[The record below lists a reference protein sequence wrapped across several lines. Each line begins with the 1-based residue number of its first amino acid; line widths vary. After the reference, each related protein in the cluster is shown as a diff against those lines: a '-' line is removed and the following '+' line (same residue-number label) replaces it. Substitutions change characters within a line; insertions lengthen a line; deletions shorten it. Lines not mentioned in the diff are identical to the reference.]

1 MAHWLALI
9 PKPSSL
15 ASTEVTSPP
24 MGLRPFSPGGQPAW
38 GGPARAEVSAGSQ
51 QHAIGW
57 WALQFTPRVALCEDA
72 VLLEL
77 AASERLFGGR
87 AALRRRILKEAEAFD
102 CAARAWA
109 PTGLGALALARGGV
123 RNGFA
128 RPLPELLDALP
139 LHAMSRIAAE
149 RPLLARL
156 GCRTLGDVRRL
167 PRAGLSRR
175 CAPEVLIALDQAYG
189 EQPECHVWLE
199 LPESFEARLEL
210 PCRAESVAAL
220 MQGARHLFTQM
231 AGWLAARHAGV
242 RHCTLR
248 WRHDGQR
255 ARAAGPGGELTIH
268 TAEATRDVEY
278 LARLLHER
286 LNRTGLKAP
295 VSDLVLCATEP
306 ESLTACNASLLLE
319 ASPQREPLHRLLE
332 RLSARLG
339 PEHVRRPQLVADHR
353 LEAMQLWH
361 PATLPQPPASTAPVP
376 VLPQPSWIL
385 PQPLPLAVHQEK
397 PVYQGVLEL
406 LSGPHRIEA
415 GWWDRRRLHG
425 NVIGDLTRDYYL
437 ALSPQAGLLWIYRHR
452 MVQEGDNWFLHGVFA

>member
-15 ASTEVTSPP
+15 ATTD
-24 MGLRPFSPGGQPAW
+24 G
-38 GGPARAEVSAGSQ
+38 GSQ
-51 QHAIGW
+51 QRAIGW

-77 AASERLFGGR
+77 AASERLFGGK
-87 AALRRRILKEAEAFD
+87 AALRQRILKEAGEFD

-109 PTGLGALALARGGV
+109 PTGMGALALARGGV
-123 RNGFA
+123 RNGFE
-128 RPLPELLDALP
+128 RPLQQLLDALP
-139 LHAMSRIAAE
+139 LQTLSRIAAE
-149 RPLLARL
+149 RPLLSRL

-175 CAPEVLIALDQAYG
+175 CAPDVLIALDQAYG

-199 LPESFEARLEL
+199 APEIFEARLEL
-210 PCRAESVAAL
+210 PGRTESVAVL
-220 MQGARHLFTQM
+220 MQGARQLLIQM

-242 RHCTLR
+242 RHFTLR

-255 ARAAGPGGELTIH
+255 ARAVGPGGELTIH

-278 LARLLHER
+278 LARLLNER
-286 LNRTGLKAP
+286 LNRTGLPAP
-295 VSDLVLCATEP
+295 VSELSLSAPEP
-306 ESLTACNASLLLE
+306 EPLTASSASLLLE
-319 ASPQREPLHRLLE
+319 ATQQREPLHRLLE

-339 PEHVRRPQLVADHR
+339 AEQVRRPQLIADHR

-361 PATLPQPPASTAPVP
+361 PATMPQPPVAMLPVP
-376 VLPQPSWIL
+376 VLPQPSWLL

-406 LSGPHRIEA
+406 LTGPHRIEA
-415 GWWDRRRLHG
+415 GWWDRGRQSDG
-425 NVIGDLTRDYYL
+425 NVLGDVTRDYYV
-437 ALSPQAGLLWIYRHR
+437 ASSPQAGLLWIYRR
-452 MVQEGDNWFLHGVFA
+452 RILQEQGANWFLHGVFA